1 MELTHTLEQRN
12 FIPHHHNRLKL
23 CLKEAA
29 YAFRQAKVPIC

>member
-12 FIPHHHNRLKL
+12 FIPHHYNRLKL

-29 YAFRQAKVPIC
+29 YAFRQAKVAIC